1 MIIKLYEP
9 CEKEKYKL
17 PHALKKDEYN
27 KKLKLKLAKSFDQ
40 KQLSEI

>member
-1 MIIKLYEP
+1 VK
-9 CEKEKYKL
+9 KKYKL

-27 KKLKLKLAKSFDQ
+27 KKLKLKLATSFDQ

>member
-1 MIIKLYEP
+1 MIIKLQEP

-17 PHALKKDEYN
+17 PHALKNDEYD